1 MIKTSYSFFNKK
13 TILITGGTGSFG
25 NAFVKNVL
33 KKSNPK
39 KIIIFSRD
47 EMKQW
52 MMYNKLKKKNLKFI
66 IGDVRDRQA
75 LDDVFSNH
83 KIDFVVHAAATK
95 IVPTAELNPE
105 ECIKTNIYGAI
116 NVIKASIANKVKKVV
131 ALSTDKASNPI
142 NLYGATKLCSDKL
155 FSSQVNNEIKTLFS
169 IVRYGNVIGSRGS
182 VIPFFLSLSDGES
195 LPITD
200 KEMTRFF
207 LNLNEAVDFVYFAF
221 KKMIG
226 GEIFVKKLDS
236 INILKLAKIIKPK
249 NKIKFIGIREGEKI
263 HEQMIGSDESELTVE
278 FKSHYEILP
287 NLFIKNKKIKI
298 GGKQV
303 SKNFY
308 YSSDNTNKININLL
322 KKEIKNTKKDQEF

>member
-33 KKSNPK
+33 KKSDPK

-52 MMYNKLKKKNLKFI
+52 MMHDKLRKKNLKFI

-116 NVIKASIANKVKKVV
+116 NVIKACIANKVKKVV

-155 FSSQVNNEIKTLFS
+155 FSSQINNEIKTLFS

-195 LPITD
+195 LPITH

-226 GEIFVKKLDS
+226 GEIFVRKLDS

-249 NKIKFIGIREGEKI
+249 NKIKFIGIRDGEKI
-263 HEQMIGSDESELTVE
+263 HEQMIGRDESELTVE
-278 FKSHYEILP
+278 FKNHYEILP
-287 NLFIKNKKIKI
+287 NLSIKNKKIKI

-308 YSSDNTNKININLL
+308 YGSDNTNKINVSFL
-322 KKEIKNTKKDQEF
+322 KKEIENIKKDQKL

>member
-33 KKSNPK
+33 KKSDPK

-52 MMYNKLKKKNLKFI
+52 MMHDKLRKKNLKFI

-75 LDDVFSNH
+75 LDDVFLNH

-155 FSSQVNNEIKTLFS
+155 FSSQINNETKTLFS

-207 LNLNEAVDFVYFAF
+207 LNLDEAVDFVYFAF

-226 GEIFVKKLDS
+226 GEIFVKKLAS
-236 INILKLAKIIKPK
+236 INILKLAKITKPK
-249 NKIKFIGIREGEKI
+249 NKIKFIGIRNGEKI
-263 HEQMIGSDESELTVE
+263 HEQMIGRDESELTVE
-278 FKSHYEILP
+278 FKNHYEILP
-287 NLFIKNKKIKI
+287 NLSIKNKKIKI
-298 GGKQV
+298 GGKKV

-308 YSSDNTNKININLL
+308 YGSDNTNKINISFL
-322 KKEIKNTKKDQEF
+322 KKEIKNIKKQDL

>member
-1 MIKTSYSFFNKK
+1 
-13 TILITGGTGSFG
+13 
-25 NAFVKNVL
+25 
-33 KKSNPK
+33 
-39 KIIIFSRD
+39 
-47 EMKQW
+47 
-52 MMYNKLKKKNLKFI
+52 
-66 IGDVRDRQA
+66 
-75 LDDVFSNH
+75 
-83 KIDFVVHAAATK
+83 VHAAATK

-116 NVIKASIANKVKKVV
+116 NVIKASIVNKVKKVV

-155 FSSQVNNEIKTLFS
+155 FSSQINNEIKTLFS

-249 NKIKFIGIREGEKI
+249 NKIKFIGIRDGEKI
-263 HEQMIGSDESELTVE
+263 HEQMIGRDESELTVE
-278 FKSHYEILP
+278 FKNHYEILP
-287 NLFIKNKKIKI
+287 NLSIKNKKIKI

-308 YSSDNTNKININLL
+308 YGSDNTKKINISLL
-322 KKEIKNTKKDQEF
+322 KKEIKNIKKG

>member
-52 MMYNKLKKKNLKFI
+52 MMQDKLRKKNLKFI

-116 NVIKASIANKVKKVV
+116 NVIKASIVNKVKKVV

-155 FSSQVNNEIKTLFS
+155 FSSQINNEIKTLFS

-249 NKIKFIGIREGEKI
+249 NKIIFIGIRDGEKI
-263 HEQMIGSDESELTVE
+263 HEQMIGRDESELTVE
-278 FKSHYEILP
+278 FKNHYEILP
-287 NLFIKNKKIKI
+287 NLSIKNKKIKI

-308 YSSDNTNKININLL
+308 YGSDNTKKINISLL
-322 KKEIKNTKKDQEF
+322 KKEIKNIKKG

>member
-52 MMYNKLKKKNLKFI
+52 MMQDKLRKKNLKFI

-116 NVIKASIANKVKKVV
+116 NVIKASIVNKVKKVV

-155 FSSQVNNEIKTLFS
+155 FSSQINNEIKTLFS

-249 NKIKFIGIREGEKI
+249 NKIKFIGIRDGEKI
-263 HEQMIGSDESELTVE
+263 HEQMIGRDESELTVE
-278 FKSHYEILP
+278 FKNHYEILP
-287 NLFIKNKKIKI
+287 NLSIKNKKIKI

-308 YSSDNTNKININLL
+308 YGSDNTKKINISLL
-322 KKEIKNTKKDQEF
+322 KKEIKNIKKG

>member
-52 MMYNKLKKKNLKFI
+52 MMCNKLKKKNLKFI

-155 FSSQVNNEIKTLFS
+155 FSSQINNEIKTLFS

-249 NKIKFIGIREGEKI
+249 NKIKFIGIRDGEKI
-263 HEQMIGSDESELTVE
+263 HEQMIGRDESELTVE
-278 FKSHYEILP
+278 FKNHYEILP
-287 NLFIKNKKIKI
+287 NLSIKNKKIKI

-308 YSSDNTNKININLL
+308 YGSDNTKKINISLL
-322 KKEIKNTKKDQEF
+322 KKEIKNIKKG

>member
-52 MMYNKLKKKNLKFI
+52 IMHDKLKKKNLKFV

-75 LDDVFSNH
+75 VDDVFSNH

-116 NVIKASIANKVKKVV
+116 NIIKASIANKVKKVV
-131 ALSTDKASNPI
+131 VLSTDKASNPI

-182 VIPFFLSLSDGES
+182 VIPFFLSLSDDEN

-207 LNLNEAVDFVYFAF
+207 INLNEAVDFVYFAF
-221 KKMIG
+221 RKMLG
-226 GEIFVKKLDS
+226 GEIFVRKLDS

-249 NKIKFIGIREGEKI
+249 NKIKFVGIRDGEKI
-263 HEQMIGSDESELTVE
+263 HEQMIGRDESELTVE
-278 FKSHYEILP
+278 FKNHYEILP
-287 NLFIKNKKIKI
+287 NFSIKNKKIKI
-298 GGKQV
+298 GGKRV

-322 KKEIKNTKKDQEF
+322 KKEIKNIIKDQEF